1 MFFEALGEIGFAVAG
16 GALRFADFCFTIDGD
31 GKDKRISAVEARL
44 AAQKS
49 RREQIKRRQTKI
61 RAKRSA

>member
-1 MFFEALGEIGFAVAG
+1 MFFEILGEIGFAVASG
-16 GALRFADFCFTIDGD
+16 SLRFADFCFTIDGD

-49 RREQIKRRQTKI
+49 RRE
-61 RAKRSA
+61 